1 MKRYGWIVLFLVVLL
16 TPFVLRAFVGGGEAE
31 ATPEPP
37 GKSLRLVVVTPH
49 AEPIRSEFADAFS
62 RWHQE
67 KFGQPVFVDYRI
79 YGGASDITRYF
90 ESARETLYKSLGTY
104 QIDIVWGGGDDLFE
118 RQLSEPGH
126 LAGVRLPDDV
136 MKRAFAQPTIGNLP
150 LYDPKNDP
158 PRWFGTALSS
168 FGIVYN
174 RDVLKH
180 LDLPEPQT
188 WADLADPK
196 YRGWI
201 VLADPLRSGVAR
213 TSFMVIVERAMADAV
228 EQGRSPDEGWARGM
242 GLIRQIAA
250 NARNFT
256 DSGTVVPS
264 IVGTGE
270 AAAAMAI
277 DFQARSQVDAIVAS
291 GNSARLAY
299 IEPPRATAINPD
311 PIALVQG
318 AEHRDV
324 AVHFIEFVLSEE
336 GQRLWNTRAGAPG
349 GPKKTSLRRLP
360 IMKSVYDD
368 PRDFTDKV
376 NPYESSGGF
385 NTSRERTK
393 TFSIIGELIQM
404 SCIDLLD
411 DLRETRAKLLAS
423 SRSKELDAKL
433 GIFPFDQQEALR
445 RMQIWSKSTP
455 LERLALQ
462 RQWTAEFRA
471 EYASLRKM
479 AENGTTDAH
488 R

>member
-1 MKRYGWIVLFLVVLL
+1 MMRRIIPIALFALVLV
-16 TPFVLRAFVGGGEAE
+16 TPFALRGWVGAPAAARAPRAADERA
-31 ATPEPP
+31 
-37 GKSLRLVVVTPH
+37 LRLVVLTAN
-49 AEPIRSEFADAFS
+49 AEPIRTEFADAFS

-79 YGGASDITRYF
+79 YGGASDIARYF
-90 ESARETLYKSLGTY
+90 ESARRTLYQTLGTY
-104 QIDIVWGGGDDLFE
+104 QIDIAWGGGDDLFA

-136 MKRAFAQPTIGNLP
+136 MRRAFAQPTIGGLP
-150 LYDPKNDP
+150 LYDQKNDP

-174 RDVLKH
+174 QDLLRHLK
-180 LDLPEPQT
+180 LPEPRT
-188 WADLADPK
+188 WSDLADPK

-201 VLADPLRSGVAR
+201 VLADPQRSGVAR
-213 TSFMVIVERAMADAV
+213 TSFMVIVERAMQDAV
-228 EQGRSPDEGWARGM
+228 ERGQSADAGWARGM

-256 DSGTVVPS
+256 DSGSVAS
-264 IVGTGE
+264 SQVGGGD
-270 AAAAMAI
+270 AAAGMAI
-277 DFQARSQVDAIVAS
+277 DFQARSQVDAIAA
-291 GNSARLAY
+291 GINSSRLGY
-299 IEPPRATAINPD
+299 IEPARATAINPD

-324 AVHFIEFVLSEE
+324 AIRFIEFVLSEP

-368 PRDFTDKV
+368 PRDFTDRV
-376 NPYESSGGF
+376 NPYESSGDF
-385 NTSRERTK
+385 NTSRARTK

-411 DLRETRAKLLAS
+411 ELRDTRAAILAS
-423 SRSKELDAKL
+423 PRAKELDEKL
-433 GIFPFDQQEALR
+433 GTFPFDQPEALR
-445 RMQIWSKSTP
+445 RMGIWSKATP
-455 LERLALQ
+455 LERLNLQ

-471 EYASLRKM
+471 EYDSLRKN
-479 AENGTTDAH
+479 AEN
-488 R
+488 